1 MMTWKKTQKRKVNKQ
16 KRKGTAMKEFKL
28 NWWEWVL
35 FVGNLGV
42 SIGGIYM
49 IVTL

>member
-1 MMTWKKTQKRKVNKQ
+1 
-16 KRKGTAMKEFKL
+16 MKEFTL
-28 NWWEWVL
+28 NWWEWLL

-49 IVTL
+49 IINL